1 MDCKTCGEPVSPKR
15 WSLGYRLCL
24 SCGERQARQRKHTVV
39 PMAKSNYI
47 VVTDPQLLRGLNKYA
62 QT

>member
-24 SCGERQARQRKHTVV
+24 SCGERQARQRKHCIV
-39 PMAKSNYI
+39 PMHKSNYT
-47 VVTDPQLLRGLNKYA
+47 VVYNPADLIGFNCKR
-62 QT
+62 